1 MAGIEIPA
9 AQTSLD
15 STNVKD
21 EKHATTYEV
30 GEHDVDSGSTETIRP
45 EEIVIPDEQA
55 AFIDPR
61 LKDYPVPLVAKTVDL
76 HNDATEPILTF
87 RFWFLSTFWVVIGCG
102 VSGFYYFK
110 PYDVSLTSYAVQ
122 LLSWGMG
129 DACAR
134 WLPKKQYNTFGY
146 KWSLNP
152 GPWNAK
158 EHALIV
164 VAYWGSCYTAYGLGP
179 LSALELYY
187 GRKISAGWSILYMLT
202 SQMIGYGFAGIYRD
216 ILVQPPKMYYPG
228 VLPNVA
234 LFNAMH
240 KNPTVTKRSLTF
252 FAYVAIATFCW
263 QWFPELII
271 PLLASLPLICW
282 MGHGNPIAYV
292 LGSGTYGF
300 GLLDLTLDWNYINGT
315 LQPMYTP
322 LWAFGNQ
329 AGGIIFAC
337 WFLYPILYYTN
348 TFGSQTFPA
357 MSSNTFDKDG
367 NPYNISLV
375 MTPDYQLNQTAM
387 DNYSQPHWS
396 ISYVFYFFWGFASS
410 TGAMLYAVLWY
421 GKDCYNI
428 FMSSWKGKGIDDY
441 NDPYLK
447 IMSVHKRVPH
457 WWYFALLAVCFALSL
472 GTIYGGNFDLPW
484 WGFIGMCFVSWV
496 FTFPNGIQWAIA
508 NQQVG
513 MSFLAEVI
521 SGSLFHGNP
530 QAVLTSLTF
539 SRQILEQNLN
549 LISDYKF
556 GFYMKVPEKEMFIA
570 QVYGTLIGPFINYGT
585 MRFVLDHIEGAKLKG
600 DVPSVAWEALTTRN
614 FYSISVLWGVIGPKN
629 FFGSGSPYSWLY
641 YGFLVGPAVVLLSF
655 GVQRLKPHWQVE
667 YYFNAP
673 LIFYGITNFP
683 RYGMTNFFTAFLVS
697 LFFMGYMNRY
707 HPVWWRKYHY
717 LLGVGLDCGAQ
728 IMATVMTFC
737 INLPNVSFPA
747 WWGFNE
753 TFPDRCFPPN
763 ANLPAAMQM
772 SADS

>member
-1 MAGIEIPA
+1 MAGIEVPA
-9 AQTSLD
+9 TRNPLD

-30 GEHDVDSGSTETIRP
+30 DEHDVDNGLNDTLRP
-45 EEIVIPDEQA
+45 EEIVIPDEQD

-134 WLPKKQYNTFGY
+134 YLPKKQYTTFGY

-216 ILVQPPKMYYPG
+216 ILVRPPKMYYPG

-240 KNPTVTKRSLTF
+240 KNPTVTKKSLTF
-252 FAYVAIATFCW
+252 FAYVSVAAFCW

-271 PLLASLPLICW
+271 PVLASLPLICW

-300 GLLDLTLDWNYINGT
+300 GLLDITLDWNYINGT

-337 WFLYPILYYTN
+337 WLLYPILYYTN
-348 TFGSQTFPA
+348 TFGSKTFPA
-357 MSSNTFDKDG
+357 MSSNTFDEDG
-367 NPYNISLV
+367 NPYNITRV

-387 DNYSQPHWS
+387 DNYSQPHWGT
-396 ISYVFYFFWGFASS
+396 SYVFYFFWGFAAS
-410 TGAMLYAVLWY
+410 TGAMLYSVLWY
-421 GKDCYNI
+421 GKDCYTV
-428 FMSSWKGKGIDDY
+428 FMNSWKGKAMDDY

-472 GTIYGGNFDLPW
+472 GTIYGGKFDLPW
-484 WGFIGMCFVSWV
+484 WGFIVMCLVSWV
-496 FTFPNGIQWAIA
+496 FTFPNGIQWAVA

-521 SGSLFHGNP
+521 SGSLFHGKP

-556 GFYMKVPEKEMFIA
+556 GFYMKIPEREMFIA
-570 QVYGTLIGPFINYGT
+570 QVYGTLIGPFINYG
-585 MRFVLDHIEGAKLKG
+585 MLRFVLDHIDSAKLKG
-600 DVPSVAWEALTTRN
+600 EVPSVAWKALTTRN

-629 FFGSGSPYSWLY
+629 FFGSGSPYNWLY
-641 YGFLVGPAVVLLSF
+641 YGFLVGPAVVLLSY
-655 GVQRLKPHWQVE
+655 GVQRLKPHWQIE

-673 LIFYGITNFP
+673 LIFYGITVFP
-683 RYGMTNFFTAFLVS
+683 RYGMTNFFTAFLFS
-697 LFFMGYMNRY
+697 LFFMGYMYRY

-717 LLGVGLDCGAQ
+717 LLSVGLDCGSQ

-737 INLPNVSFPA
+737 INLPNASFPT

-763 ANLPAAMQM
+763 SKLPAAMQM
-772 SADS
+772 SAD